1 MLWPEILWCIV
12 VKIELLGS
20 FGLYDDSGR
29 LLKLRRMTA
38 LVLAAIAAE
47 GPRGMRREVLAER
60 FWQNRSDAQSKS
72 CLRQALTTLRKV
84 LAGKEGIALVTDSE
98 TVRLETSP
106 DRIDVLTFEDI
117 TNRLFT
123 KGAEDD
129 ELVQAA
135 GLYRGP
141 FMEGAAFGSIDQLPF
156 MSQRTA
162 LRNRALRLVE
172 EMSRRAAIAEATT
185 KLASRLL
192 QTEPTAEEAHRA
204 LIRVALGGNRMNRA
218 RKQLDLCRN
227 VLREELGVE
236 PEPETLMLVRTAEL
250 VAESAEI
257 VPTEHQPAVVAPPGP
272 TVLSDAPVF
281 SGHPSVA
288 VLPFKHYGSGDY
300 DLLADGIV
308 NELTTALTRMRAF
321 LVVSRQSAYVYKDR
335 IADARTIGRE
345 LGVAYIVDGTLQI
358 VSSEILVNVQL
369 VETTDGKVIWSDRF
383 RDSISDMFDLQEL
396 IARKIA
402 SAVHPSIRNTEIERV
417 RRARPEALDA
427 YGLVMKG
434 YPKFWTHTA
443 ECSTEAMAL
452 FDQAISVD
460 PTYGHA
466 LALKAWCHSQRIC
479 YLWTDDSLEERRIAL
494 DCARHAEAYVE
505 DDATALAALG
515 ATYTMISSEHYRAR
529 ALLNRCLEIDPC
541 NAWGWMRLG
550 WLHALSNEP
559 RDALNCFGQIIR
571 LSPMD
576 PFLFNVYFGQALA
589 WSSLGEYHR
598 AIELV
603 HKGIHLGRSVT
614 WAYRMLAGY
623 YALAG
628 NTEKMV
634 EAFAEFRRAYPD
646 ARFEHLFKSLP
657 PVMVESNLC
666 YLEGLRD
673 GRLALDA

>member
-1 MLWPEILWCIV
+1 
-12 VKIELLGS
+12 
-20 FGLYDDSGR
+20 
-29 LLKLRRMTA
+29 MTA

-47 GPRGMRREVLAER
+47 GPRGIRREVLAER

-84 LAGKEGIALVTDSE
+84 LAEREDMILVTDSE

-106 DRIDVLTFEDI
+106 DRIDVLIFEEI
-117 TNRLFT
+117 TERLFT
-123 KGAEDD
+123 RGTEDD
-129 ELVQAA
+129 ELVRAA
-135 GLYRGP
+135 DLYRGP
-141 FMEGAAFGSIDQLPF
+141 FMEGAAFGTIDQLPF
-156 MSQRTA
+156 MSHRTS

-172 EMSRRAAIAEATT
+172 EMSRRPAIAEATT
-185 KLASRLL
+185 RLASRLL

-204 LIRVALGGNRMNRA
+204 LIRVALGDNRMNRA
-218 RKQLDLCRN
+218 RKQLELCRDI
-227 VLREELGVE
+227 LREELGVE

-250 VAESAEI
+250 LAESTGI
-257 VPTEHQPAVVAPPGP
+257 VTTERQPAIVAQPGP
-272 TVLSDAPVF
+272 TALSGAPVF

-288 VLPFKHYGSGDY
+288 VLPFRHYGSGDH

-321 LVVSRQSAYVYKDR
+321 LVVSRQSAYTYKDR
-335 IADARTIGRE
+335 IADARTVGRE
-345 LGVAYIVDGTLQI
+345 LGVAYIVDGTLQV

-383 RDSISDMFDLQEL
+383 RDSISDMFALQEL

-402 SAVHPSIRNTEIERV
+402 GAVHPSIRNTEIERV
-417 RRARPEALDA
+417 RRARPEDLDA

-443 ECSTEAMAL
+443 ESSTEAMAL
-452 FDQAISVD
+452 FDQAISMD

-479 YLWTDDSLEERRIAL
+479 YLWTDDIEEERRMAL
-494 DCARHAEAYVE
+494 DCARRAEAWVE

-515 ATYTMISSEHYRAR
+515 ATYTMISPEHGRAR
-529 ALLNRCLEIDPC
+529 VLLNRCLEIDPC

-559 RDALNCFGQIIR
+559 RDALSCFDQIIR

-589 WSSLGEYHR
+589 WSSLCEYHR

-628 NTEKMV
+628 NTEKMS

-646 ARFEHLFKSLP
+646 ARFEQLFKSLP
-657 PVMVESNLC
+657 PVMVESNLR

-673 GRLALDA
+673 GRLALDAR